1 MNHRL
6 TKLLIAS
13 GATTAAIL
21 AAVAAAIAIAPAT
34 AAAGRV
40 AAAGVPASTTVSDYW
55 EQTHH
60 GINIS
65 TTGGVETPI
74 MSRTLPAGHWVLH
87 ADQTMA
93 NLGPSDFGGC
103 SIGDT
108 SNHNLNTHRTVVGN
122 PNLAGAKG
130 PSPLSTVLSE
140 TAAVSL
146 SASSKI
152 TVFCEHDN
160 SNGATPFIDPNADL
174 WAHRSSRLI
183 ITQLP

>member
-1 MNHRL
+1 MNHRPP
-6 TKLLIAS
+6 KLLIAA
-13 GATTAAIL
+13 GATAAAIL
-21 AAVAAAIAIAPAT
+21 AAATAAIAIAPAT
-34 AAAGRV
+34 AATGRV
-40 AAAGVPASTTVSDYW
+40 ATTRAPAATTVSDYW

-93 NLGPSDFGGC
+93 NFGPSDPGGC

-108 SNHNLNTHRTVVGN
+108 SNHNLNTHRTIVGD
-122 PNLAGAKG
+122 PNLAGARG
-130 PSPLSTVLSE
+130 PSAFAAVLSE

-146 SASSKI
+146 RASTKI
-152 TVFCEHDN
+152 TVFCEHDD

-174 WAHRSSRLI
+174 WAHRSGKLV